1 MDAHYLKQ
9 NVNEALAEALTSMAI
24 SLPDDRIEYL
34 GRYLLQYASRREI
47 KIKESEERTLADE
60 KARLEELNEEAL
72 NESKAAANA
81 EIEAQKAKVPAFI
94 SSLTI
99 DSTKQELMDKVTN
112 FLADYLNI
120 PAVYIAIKK
129 TVGETETLHYY
140 SANAGQEHVV
150 GKKLVKVVEEG
161 DDVPARQGCS
171 FDAFKIPEVV
181 EEEPNPD
188 EPVDEN
194 APPKP
199 PPKPLP
205 LKVINVMREKRC
217 KFFGIPKLGSYVA
230 VPLISQTVD
239 HDAGFGTNT
248 AEDGTVSN
256 VMNKIP
262 LQMIIGM
269 DTIGHFRNI
278 NDSEIQTAELVGQ
291 ALLTTMDGVE
301 IKIYENHVA
310 FLDSYKDATAQVGA
324 VPFAAIPDQEAAA
337 LAAVATEL
345 AVDPA
350 IDPPPE
356 PAPETLKIH
365 KETASV
371 LAIWSSTIASDA
383 FATPFN
389 GMTGH
394 SLPAPPAVSTLL
406 YTLGIFV
413 GLDSTSFKD
422 ACGDISWNK
431 IKTACI
437 PFFLY
442 KVKEYDPAGT
452 INVKKDCSLASIK
465 TICETSNLFDASIYP
480 PNLPT
485 LPFLAQWLQKA
496 IAAREAAI
504 NYSKEIKNEVI
515 EVIV

>member
-9 NVNEALAEALTSMAI
+9 NVNEALAEALTSMAVA
-24 SLPDDRIEYL
+24 LPDDRIEYL
-34 GRYLLQYASRREI
+34 GRYLLQYASRREKKI
-47 KIKESEERTLADE
+47 IASEETSKADELARGEQIKE
-60 KARLEELNEEAL
+60 EELNDIEVT
-72 NESKAAANA
+72 KKA
-81 EIEAQKAKVPAFI
+81 EIEAKKALVPEFI
-94 SSLTI
+94 SSLTS
-99 DSTKQELMDKVTN
+99 DNTKQELMDKVTN
-112 FLADYLNI
+112 FLADYLSL
-120 PAVYIAIKK
+120 PGVYIAVKK
-129 TVGETETLHYY
+129 TIGETDTLHYY
-140 SANAGQEHVV
+140 SANVGQEHVV

-161 DDVPARQGCS
+161 DEVPARQGCS

-205 LKVINVMREKRC
+205 LKVTNVMREKRC

-239 HDAGFGTNT
+239 HDAGFATAT

-256 VMNKIP
+256 TMNKIP

-269 DTIGHFRNI
+269 DTIGNYRNI
-278 NDSEIQTAELVGQ
+278 SDDEIQTVELVGN
-291 ALLTTMDGVE
+291 ALLTTIDAVE
-301 IKIYENHVA
+301 TKIYETHVA
-310 FLDSYKDATAQVGA
+310 FLDSYKDAPAQVA
-324 VPFAAIPDQEAAA
+324 ALPFAGIPDQEAAA

-356 PAPETLKIH
+356 PAPESLKVH

-371 LAIWSSTIASDA
+371 LAIWSSTITSPEFTA
-383 FATPFN
+383 PFK
-389 GMTGH
+389 GMEGH
-394 SLPAPPAVSTLL
+394 SLPTPQAVATLL
-406 YTLGIFV
+406 YVLGVFV
-413 GLDSTSFKD
+413 GIEPAVLKD
-422 ACGDISWNK
+422 ACGDITWNK
-431 IKTACI
+431 VKTGSL
-437 PFFLY
+437 PSFLD
-442 KVKEYDPAGT
+442 KVKEYNPAAVT
-452 INVKKDCSLASIK
+452 NVSKDSSLASLK

-480 PNLPT
+480 PILPT

-504 NYSKEIKNEVI
+504 NYYKEVKNEII